1 MDPYD
6 ELAELIIIAYQQR
19 RGRLPEIFQSCESR
33 LPPEWKWGTDQAR
46 RSIVRD
52 LLYSDRDLAT
62 QFVADLPR
70 LPLFFIY
77 LARKVK
83 RRPYSPPTGSWTDF
97 LNLRRT
103 GKKLRRQVQEW
114 TSDTPDVSGPE
125 LGHLRML
132 GTVQRMARALAAHPG
147 MTARVARDLKD
158 SGSVFDC
165 IRG

>member
-114 TSDTPDVSGPE
+114 TSDTPDAVRSGVRPPQDARHGTAHGAGVSRTSWHDGQS
-125 LGHLRML
+125 
-132 GTVQRMARALAAHPG
+132 GTRP
-147 MTARVARDLKD
+147 KD